1 MNSLTIKNLKGR
13 PAATA
18 VLLVLSSLLCFAVF
32 VGSIMVNSLST
43 GLSSL
48 EKRLGADVM
57 AVPYEAATKK
67 KFEDMVIQGSIGYF
81 YMDKEKYDE
90 ISSLDSVGDISA
102 QLYLASTGSSCCS
115 IPVQIIGFD
124 PETDITVKPWIKK
137 SGKKALEKYDLV
149 VGSDLNAFV
158 GDTLSFYGVDC
169 RVAAK
174 LDKTGTTY
182 DTTVFTN
189 IDTIKELI
197 ASSLDK
203 GMNDF
208 KDISPDNVVSCLL
221 INAADGYSPEDVM
234 NDINLHVKRV
244 KAVQSKN
251 MISGIASGIT
261 GVSGMIRT
269 FIAAVWVLGAA
280 ILLLAFTMSINGR
293 KKEFAVMRVM
303 GASGKMLAGIVMK
316 EALCITIAGG
326 TAGCLLGALVIF
338 PFGGAA
344 EKALGLPFLLPDA
357 GRTVLCLCLTI
368 LLSVLSGT
376 AAAAVSAWRMSR
388 IDAGLTLR
396 SDN

>member
-303 GASGKMLAGIVMK
+303 GASGRCWQA
-316 EALCITIAGG
+316 
-326 TAGCLLGALVIF
+326 
-338 PFGGAA
+338 
-344 EKALGLPFLLPDA
+344 
-357 GRTVLCLCLTI
+357 
-368 LLSVLSGT
+368 
-376 AAAAVSAWRMSR
+376 
-388 IDAGLTLR
+388 
-396 SDN
+396 